1 MRASIDD
8 NKEDADEKNKKFSE
22 KLSSICDKL
31 IEMVEHVFHQILI
44 YSQDNDVEDD
54 GLSETTK

>member
-1 MRASIDD
+1 M
-8 NKEDADEKNKKFSE
+8 KKFSG

-31 IEMVEHVFHQILI
+31 IEMVEHVFHRILI